1 MKTKSNSNPEIQ
13 TPELLIIGAG
23 PAGLSAA
30 IEAKRCGVEHVLV
43 VDREKE
49 PGGILNQCIH
59 AGFGLFHYGAELTG
73 PEYAQRLTA
82 EADAAG
88 VALMTETF
96 VAALDDKRY
105 VTLFS
110 KHFGYAKL
118 RPRAVVLAMGCRER
132 TRAAVAVPGTR
143 PAGVYTAG
151 TAQRLI
157 NVEGYTLGKR
167 AVIVGSG
174 DIGLIMARRLI
185 LEGVEV
191 AGVIEIRE
199 MPAGLPRNVSQCLNA
214 FSIPL
219 FLSHRVVAIEGTS
232 RVTGVVTEPVNGGA
246 AKRISCD
253 LVLFSVGLIPEN
265 ELSAM
270 AGIRTLGRTNGLELS
285 GQMETE
291 ASGIFACGNAYRV
304 YDLVDEVSREAALAG
319 RGAAAFLGCRE
330 KMVNKSGNPY
340 LVRSWTRDPDQRP
353 EPNAVT
359 VSSED
364 MVEDMIEN
372 TGGDTGEDTCE
383 GAGAQTDQRT
393 SQRSIT
399 CIICPKGCV
408 ITSDHKGKLYG
419 YGCRRGLEFAIQ
431 ELRNPSAV
439 LTTTVAIEGALW
451 PRLPCKTTGP
461 VPRNRLM
468 EAAMMLSGLEVKAPV
483 AMGEVL
489 MRNIFGMGVDVV
501 ATRAMALL
509 ENV

>member
-1 MKTKSNSNPEIQ
+1 MKTKSKSNPEIQ

-30 IEAKRCGVEHVLV
+30 IEAKRCGVERVLI
-43 VDREKE
+43 VDRELE
-49 PGGILNQCIH
+49 AGGILNQCIH
-59 AGFGLFHYGAELTG
+59 AGFGLFHYGEELTG
-73 PEYAQRLTA
+73 PEYAQRLAA
-82 EADAAG
+82 EADTAGAA
-88 VALMTETF
+88 LLTETF
-96 VAALDDKRY
+96 VAALDAKRHA
-105 VTLFS
+105 TLFS
-110 KHFGYAKL
+110 KRFGYVKL
-118 RPRAVVLAMGCRER
+118 RPKAIVLAMGCRER

-143 PAGVYTAG
+143 PAGVYSAG

-157 NVEGYTLGKR
+157 NVEGYALGKR

-214 FSIPL
+214 FSVPL

-232 RVTGVVTEPVNGGA
+232 RVTSVVVEPVRGGA

-265 ELSAM
+265 ELSTM

-285 GQMETE
+285 GQMQTE
-291 ASGIFACGNAYRV
+291 VSGIFACGNAYRV

-319 RGAAAFLGCRE
+319 RGAAAFLGYR
-330 KMVNKSGNPY
+330 NKALGQNSDPEP
-340 LVRSWTRDPDQRP
+340 VRSWIPDADQRAKSKAAAFSN
-353 EPNAVT
+353 E
-359 VSSED
+359 
-364 MVEDMIEN
+364 
-372 TGGDTGEDTCE
+372 DTGD
-383 GAGAQTDQRT
+383 GAFAPTHQPA
-393 SQRSIT
+393 SPFSMT

-408 ITSDHKGKLYG
+408 ITSDHEGNLSG

-439 LTTTVAIEGALW
+439 LTTTVAIEGTLW
-451 PRLPCKTTGP
+451 PRLPCKTTGS

-468 EAAMMLSGLEVKAPV
+468 EAAVILSGIVVKAPV
-483 AMGEVL
+483 SMGEVL
-489 MRNIFGMGVDVV
+489 YRNLLGLGVDVA
-501 ATRAMALL
+501 ATRTMKLL
-509 ENV
+509 EKG